1 MKSIL
6 AALLILGTASAAG
19 AAALEDPVRRAD
31 RLRTEQL
38 NRDAH
43 AAAARRDG
51 RIRAEQDRAQADYHA
66 AQQRYQQA
74 MENWR
79 RRVAACKAGD
89 LSACD
94 RR

>member
-1 MKSIL
+1 MKTLLS
-6 AALLILGTASAAG
+6 ALLILGTIAP
-19 AAALEDPVRRAD
+19 AAAQEDPVRRAD

-51 RIRAEQDRAQADYHA
+51 RIRAEQDRAEADYRA
-66 AQQRYQQA
+66 ARQRYEQA

-79 RRVAACKAGD
+79 RRVAACRAGD
-89 LSACD
+89 YSACEN
-94 RR
+94 R